1 MNAPRRLA
9 TLPLP
14 ACLLRTPRRLTS
26 SRSSPSGKSLPSS
39 PIVLTA
45 SRRFAPLPLL
55 LLTLL
60 ALAGVLLW
68 STPTEAQ
75 TPSRVLVS
83 NVSQGSDDSAALS
96 GNDHGQR
103 FTTGS
108 ATGGYFLTSV
118 VVVSEDAQDDDF
130 DVEVCEADD
139 STGFPTSTCTEL
151 WRPDDFEAGN
161 LEFKAPT
168 DISAPGIRLNA
179 SDDYVV
185 VFKQDG
191 TEGVTLDSTTS
202 AAEDSTGLSGWSIR
216 NKFYWNNARTW
227 QEKGGGNESFQVTVN
242 GYETPANTD
251 VTGQPVI
258 LASVDE
264 AGILYAHTLDIRD
277 VDGLPFTGET
287 TGHIVF
293 DQYTYQWIRV
303 DSNSETNIG
312 KESQEAP
319 SC

>member
-45 SRRFAPLPLL
+45 SRRIAPLPLL

-151 WRPDDFEAGN
+151 WRPDDFEAG
-161 LEFKAPT
+161 
-168 DISAPGIRLNA
+168 
-179 SDDYVV
+179 
-185 VFKQDG
+185 
-191 TEGVTLDSTTS
+191 
-202 AAEDSTGLSGWSIR
+202 
-216 NKFYWNNARTW
+216 
-227 QEKGGGNESFQVTVN
+227 GNESFQITVN

-251 VTGQPVI
+251 ATGQPVI

-293 DQYTYQWIRV
+293 DQYTYQRIRV
-303 DSNSETNIG
+303 DGNSETNIG